1 LIRRLIGPLC
11 VASMAAAGVL
21 TPAHAARPH
30 AGVSLTGAGSTFDL
44 PFFTKAF
51 EVYSGKHAVQV
62 NYQGIGS
69 GAGIQQFIAK
79 TVDFGATDVPMDPT
93 SDLPSAVK
101 AGGPV
106 QQVPV
111 ALGGVSVAYNVPGV
125 KTGLH
130 LSASVLSDIFLGL
143 VTKWNDSSIKKL
155 NPKVKLPS
163 MQVVVTHRSDGS
175 GTSYIFTDYLS
186 KVSDTWRGKV
196 GVNKTPNWPVGVG
209 AKGNDGVAGIIQQT
223 PGSIGYVE
231 LAYVLQNHM
240 KEAMLENT
248 KHQFELPNLTTVAAA
263 AASFPHVTA
272 RNFSIVN
279 GKAKTAYP
287 IAGYSWVLLYKNQT
301 DKTKGKALSTL
312 MTWLVGSGQTYA
324 KKLDYVPLPK
334 VVVQLA
340 LTQIKAVK

>member
-1 LIRRLIGPLC
+1 
-11 VASMAAAGVL
+11 
-21 TPAHAARPH
+21 
-30 AGVSLTGAGSTFDL
+30 
-44 PFFTKAF
+44 
-51 EVYSGKHAVQV
+51 
-62 NYQGIGS
+62 
-69 GAGIQQFIAK
+69 
-79 TVDFGATDVPMDPT
+79 
-93 SDLPSAVK
+93 
-101 AGGPV
+101 
-106 QQVPV
+106 
-111 ALGGVSVAYNVPGV
+111 
-125 KTGLH
+125 
-130 LSASVLSDIFLGL
+130 
-143 VTKWNDSSIKKL
+143 
-155 NPKVKLPS
+155 
-163 MQVVVTHRSDGS
+163 
-175 GTSYIFTDYLS
+175 
-186 KVSDTWRGKV
+186 
-196 GVNKTPNWPVGVG
+196 VGVG

-301 DKTKGKALSTL
+301 DKSKGRALSTL